1 MATYRYAKLNGGG
14 IMVQKRFLYFWWRN
28 FYPLNNELHV
38 IQQKL
43 NKTCEELQKLHAQLK
58 DEERRQ
64 KKLGEKIDTD
74 GDELKGISKVFRGPG
89 WPVSNKMR
97 KPLAGPQ
104 VDMYS
109 QFTRVITKTNI
120 GGAGVTLTTEGAGA
134 VAKAIKPEA
143 FRRGP
148 ELIEVFPL
156 PKGGG
161 NNGNNK
167 GNHNGNNQHNNG
179 HYSPVT

>member
-14 IMVQKRFLYFWWRN
+14 IMVQKRFLYFWWKN

-43 NKTCEELQKLHAQLK
+43 NKTCDELQKLYAQLK
-58 DEERRQ
+58 DEEKRQ
-64 KKLGEKIDTD
+64 KKLGEKIDSD
-74 GDELKGISKVFRGPG
+74 GDELKGISKLFRGPG
-89 WPVSNKMR
+89 WPTNTKMR

-109 QFTRVITKTNI
+109 QFTRAITKSKI
-120 GGAGVTLTTEGAGA
+120 EGAGVTFTTEGAGN

-143 FRRGP
+143 FKRGP
-148 ELIEVFPL
+148 EIVEVFAL
-156 PKGGG
+156 PKG
-161 NNGNNK
+161 NNGNNQK
-167 GNHNGNNQHNNG
+167 GNHSGNNQANG
-179 HYSPVT
+179 QFSPVR